1 VIDLRALRYFVTVA
15 EELHFRRAGERLRI
29 AQPALSKSVSRLE
42 RELGVS
48 LLRRTKRR
56 VELTPPGLLFL
67 DEARRT
73 LAQAERA
80 VDVVQRA
87 AGGEVGRLRIAF
99 GPTSELGLLPEVLPV
114 FLRRYPQVVLDLQ
127 GQYAW
132 GQLGLLRE
140 GVGTVGLSILPLPR
154 TEQLVVER
162 LYEEPLVAALPA
174 EHPLA
179 SRRRVS
185 LRALSAEPF
194 VMFSRQ
200 LGPGMHDLVVATF
213 QAAGLALTI
222 AHESTHLYTS
232 LGLVAAGL
240 GVSLMPRSIQNLQRS
255 GVVYRPLTA
264 PAPTVE
270 LGMVY
275 RADDASPTVARFTE
289 VVREVVRDRA
299 STRVDRRRGSR

>member
-1 VIDLRALRYFVTVA
+1 MVDLRALRYFVTVA
-15 EELHFRRAGERLRI
+15 EELHFRRASERLQI

-42 RELGVS
+42 RELGVP
-48 LLRRTKRR
+48 LLLRTKRR

-127 GQYAW
+127 GLYAW

-174 EHPLA
+174 KHPLA

-200 LGPGMHDLVVATF
+200 LGPGMHDLVVAAF

-222 AHESTHLYTS
+222 GHESTHLYTS

-240 GVSLMPRSIQNLQRS
+240 GVSLMPRSIMNLQRS

-275 RADDASPTVARFTE
+275 RADDASPTVARFAE
-289 VVREVVRDRA
+289 VVREVVA
-299 STRVDRRRGSR
+299 ERRRGR